1 MTPWVT
7 PKSIGATMQ
16 TPRRHAVATPGGAR
30 TPLSVGI
37 SVDLTSLESRD
48 SCAFECSVLENISIL
63 KHRARLL
70 LVTCDEIVVC
80 TPNPFKRGEASV
92 MEVWQIE
99 DLDKLR
105 FKRGANGVL
114 SLTFK
119 HSRECKFLM
128 PNAYDCVE
136 YIKATMSRRGIEGSH
151 TTKMKG
157 SLQQIQSAEAFLE
170 TTKDLMSHFAV
181 EPSVS
186 LIQEIMELLRES
198 AERFGAQNDDRYM
211 LVVQEIKSFLQREDV
226 TNLLQAGTRPG
237 KVPVEDVA
245 PPPSDPPPASEAI
258 PATPPPSGDLKP
270 FGLNLV
276 ELGAAR
282 KAPHPASSPALTSPP
297 SPVPASVSV
306 SVSTSPSAGE
316 APPPGHEVKALH
328 VKDEVISDG
337 GDEIALELKKDLE
350 TMTEDFSLLLETFQ
364 ASGGNDGDGGNEEFS
379 LADLDSLMLE
389 HGIRG
394 GNDASDNKE

>member
-1 MTPWVT
+1 
-7 PKSIGATMQ
+7 MQ
-16 TPRRHAVATPGGAR
+16 TPRRGAATVRPSLSAG
-30 TPLSVGI
+30 LSVEL
-37 SVDLTSLESRD
+37 SSLERD
-48 SCAFECSVLENISIL
+48 SQTFECSVLENISIL

-70 LVTCDEIVVC
+70 LVTQEEIVVMS
-80 TPNPFKRGEASV
+80 PNPFKRGEASV

-114 SLTFK
+114 SLTFR
-119 HSRECKFLM
+119 HSGESKFLM
-128 PNAYDCVE
+128 PNAYECVE

-181 EPSVS
+181 EPSVQ

-211 LVVQEIKSFLQREDV
+211 MVVQEIKAFLQREDV
-226 TNLLQAGTRPG
+226 TNLLQGGVSKASASDAAT
-237 KVPVEDVA
+237 A
-245 PPPSDPPPASEAI
+245 ASSPPPTSEDL
-258 PATPPPSGDLKP
+258 PATPPPSGDFKP

-276 ELGAAR
+276 ELGSAR
-282 KAPHPASSPALTSPP
+282 KAPPSAPAPAPALDAAAAAAAAPASSA
-297 SPVPASVSV
+297 ADSVA
-306 SVSTSPSAGE
+306 PSASDD
-316 APPPGHEVKALH
+316 PPPPPPT
-328 VKDEVISDG
+328 SDG

-350 TMTEDFSLLLETFQ
+350 SMTEDFSLLLETFQ
-364 ASGGNDGDGGNEEFS
+364 AAGGSDGSDGSNEEFS

-394 GNDASDNKE
+394 GATGDDNKEDKG